1 MVTTRQETN
10 NNKHKQYDIDIDID
24 FDAASIAWRENKKEL
39 KNGMFSYKKTKF
51 NCIHICEKGKKCRK
65 KSTLNNEYCEIHFN

>member
-1 MVTTRQETN
+1 MVTTRQTTN
-10 NNKHKQYDIDIDID
+10 KNKIKQYDVDID

-51 NCIHICEKGKKCRK
+51 NCTHICEKGKKCRK
-65 KSTLNNEYCEIHFN
+65 KSTLNNEYCEFHFN